1 MASVLPNGATI
12 SDAAA
17 SALKAARNRSEYEEA
32 LRLAPACSYTDP
44 FGIGIT
50 FYEKTADGH
59 LFLRNTPLANDKARC
74 PDGRL
79 YFNMDQQKALFP
91 DETPALGDG
100 SDPNPKIGQVY

>member
-12 SDAAA
+12 SDAAG
-17 SALKAARNRSEYEEA
+17 SALKAARTRSEYEEA

-59 LFLRNTPLANDKARC
+59 LFLRETPATND
-74 PDGRL
+74 RL
-79 YFNMDQQKALFP
+79 GSRLLFNFDQQKALLP
-91 DETPALGDG
+91 DETPALGNG